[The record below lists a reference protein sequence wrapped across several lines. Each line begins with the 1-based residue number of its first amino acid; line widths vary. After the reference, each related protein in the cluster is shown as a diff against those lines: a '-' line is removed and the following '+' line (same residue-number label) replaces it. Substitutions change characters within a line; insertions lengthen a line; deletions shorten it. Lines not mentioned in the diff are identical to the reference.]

1 MPRGLGNFCAYYRDY
16 MSVDDDGRLLEQAR
30 RGDEVAFSTLFARHQ
45 RSVFR
50 YAVYM
55 AGRDAADDVVQETF
69 LAVLRQTGRSD
80 ALRGPVVSYLLG
92 IARHVVMKRSR
103 RGVFD
108 EPLEEIGDAALAE
121 DGPSA
126 LDDLTREETI
136 ASVRTAVQSLPPAYR
151 EVVVLCELNDMDYAA
166 AAALMQCPIGTVRSR
181 LSRARALLTI
191 KLNGI
196 EPPCRTPKIEI
207 AR

>member
-1 MPRGLGNFCAYYRDY
+1 
-16 MSVDDDGRLLEQAR
+16 MSVDDDGRLLERAR
-30 RGDEVAFSTLFARHQ
+30 RGDEVAFSQLFARHHRQ
-45 RSVFR
+45 VFR

-80 ALRGPVVSYLLG
+80 ALRGAVVSYLLG
-92 IARHVVMKRSR
+92 IARHIVMKRSS
-103 RGVFD
+103 RGAFD
-108 EPLEEIGDAALAE
+108 EPLDEIGDGAVAA

-151 EVVVLCELNDMDYAA
+151 EVVVLCELHDMDYAA
-166 AAALMQCPIGTVRSR
+166 AADLMQCPIGTIRSR
-181 LSRARALLTI
+181 LSRARALLSA
-191 KLNGI
+191 KLRGMG
-196 EPPCRTPKIEI
+196 PGCRTEKIAT